1 MRRLLRLI
9 AIMIV
14 LFGGYWAYYVFAGAN
29 PNDPLGVE
37 ISKYL
42 PDQAREF
49 ACKKLKERFG
59 DIQPPQGCAEF
70 AFWAPASAPAQAP
83 VEVPLP
89 GDGAPAAD
97 TPATAAP

>member
-1 MRRLLRLI
+1 MRRVLRLI
-9 AIMIV
+9 AILIV
-14 LFGGYWAYYVFAGAN
+14 VFGGYWAYYVFAGAN

-49 ACKKLKERFG
+49 ACTKLKERFG
-59 DIQPPQGCAEF
+59 DIQTPQGCAEF
-70 AFWAPASAPAQAP
+70 ALWAPAPAPAP

-89 GDGAPAAD
+89 GDAPE
-97 TPATAAP
+97 TAAP